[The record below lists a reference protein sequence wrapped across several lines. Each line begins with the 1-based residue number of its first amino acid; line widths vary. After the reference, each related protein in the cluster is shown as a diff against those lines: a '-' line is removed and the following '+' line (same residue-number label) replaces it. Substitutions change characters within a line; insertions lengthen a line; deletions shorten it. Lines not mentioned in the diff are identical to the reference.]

1 MKMRKAM
8 ALALA
13 GALVLTTVATGTTS
27 EAAKKT
33 KLKTKKVSIFVKGK
47 KKISI
52 TGKKAKHK
60 YTFTSKKKKIAK
72 VSKTGVIT
80 GVKAGKT
87 KITVKDTWKQKGKK
101 KSKKLGTINVTVKKK
116 TTPKPK
122 VTANVPQVT
131 PQPPAPATQDPNG
144 GGSQPPVP
152 TPDNS
157 GNQPDDPTPTPTPSG
172 NPDDP
177 TPTPTPSGNPDDP
190 TPTPSDNPD
199 IKAPTAE
206 MKIAA
211 SNIRAEENTTAEVT
225 VSAGDVTDVTWKVD
239 NTAVAAVQKD
249 SSDAKKAVITG
260 VAEGVAKVTA
270 EVKVKV
276 EGKDF
281 TVKAEGTVHVAAK
294 DALVINA
301 TIESAPTELEITK
314 SAEMSVKVDVREEEG
329 VTIDNILWEIT
340 KGDAATID
348 TSSVEAGSV
357 IVKANKLGDVTIS
370 VTVTAK
376 KGDKTATD
384 TKEVTIHVTPIT
396 YDIGKEISCTGKD
409 WGAAFLD
416 NEITVKKTDLVEVLF
431 SVKSGD
437 ALDST
442 SSVMVKLSPKTAEE
456 TESNAQRVQEN
467 AVLEMKNS
475 NGAPAGKTEMV
486 RKEAYF
492 THNYATIKSVAASIS
507 QGDDTKVV
515 TIEKIFVTPTD
526 ELALSMHAPLDVEE
540 GKTAVVEAEID
551 EKDFTSIEWELND
564 ESKATLQ
571 VDSEDQ
577 RKVSVTGVAAGEVQI
592 KVIIK
597 KGDIVIKEETVTMEV
612 RSNYKGVPIKLD
624 LSDSSI
630 MEATGSKSKVTQSG
644 GSIVIEEE
652 NSGLLLKLPYKL
664 QNGASIKVT
673 MKGSLSADS
682 SGFRLYTTPAAPEGG
697 NKVESGSN
705 TYEDMK
711 DKSNMSFDTNA
722 TVLTASKDCDYLLV
736 RTPSWNGLVKGV
748 TITEVTLEYL

>member
-1 MKMRKAM
+1 M
-8 ALALA
+8 
-13 GALVLTTVATGTTS
+13 
-27 EAAKKT
+27 
-33 KLKTKKVSIFVKGK
+33 
-47 KKISI
+47 
-52 TGKKAKHK
+52 
-60 YTFTSKKKKIAK
+60 
-72 VSKTGVIT
+72 
-80 GVKAGKT
+80 
-87 KITVKDTWKQKGKK
+87 
-101 KSKKLGTINVTVKKK
+101 
-116 TTPKPK
+116 
-122 VTANVPQVT
+122 
-131 PQPPAPATQDPNG
+131 
-144 GGSQPPVP
+144 
-152 TPDNS
+152 
-157 GNQPDDPTPTPTPSG
+157 
-172 NPDDP
+172 
-177 TPTPTPSGNPDDP
+177 
-190 TPTPSDNPD
+190 
-199 IKAPTAE
+199 
-206 MKIAA
+206 
-211 SNIRAEENTTAEVT
+211 
-225 VSAGDVTDVTWKVD
+225 
-239 NTAVAAVQKD
+239 
-249 SSDAKKAVITG
+249 
-260 VAEGVAKVTA
+260 
-270 EVKVKV
+270 
-276 EGKDF
+276 
-281 TVKAEGTVHVAAK
+281 
-294 DALVINA
+294 
-301 TIESAPTELEITK
+301 
-314 SAEMSVKVDVREEEG
+314 
-329 VTIDNILWEIT
+329 
-340 KGDAATID
+340 
-348 TSSVEAGSV
+348 
-357 IVKANKLGDVTIS
+357 
-370 VTVTAK
+370 
-376 KGDKTATD
+376 
-384 TKEVTIHVTPIT
+384 
-396 YDIGKEISCTGKD
+396 
-409 WGAAFLD
+409 
-416 NEITVKKTDLVEVLF
+416 
-431 SVKSGD
+431 
-437 ALDST
+437 
-442 SSVMVKLSPKTAEE
+442 
-456 TESNAQRVQEN
+456 
-467 AVLEMKNS
+467 
-475 NGAPAGKTEMV
+475 
-486 RKEAYF
+486 
-492 THNYATIKSVAASIS
+492 AASIS

-682 SGFRLYTTPAAPEGG
+682 SGFRLYTTQAAPEGG